1 MKTKD
6 KLIQRVSD
14 KMIMRANKGII
25 KYGNTM
31 EETKKTKKQW
41 LIEAQEECLDMAV
54 YLEKCIEDE
63 K

>member
-1 MKTKD
+1 
-6 KLIQRVSD
+6 
-14 KMIMRANKGII
+14 
-25 KYGNTM
+25 M

>member
-1 MKTKD
+1 
-6 KLIQRVSD
+6 
-14 KMIMRANKGII
+14 MIMRANKGII

-31 EETKKTKKQW
+31 EETKKTKKKW